1 MHLTAST
8 QDGSYPR
15 PQLLRQ
21 DWLSLDGAWD
31 FAYDDADV
39 GRAERWFEPGD
50 AHAFPLTIRVPFVPE
65 SEASGIADPGFHSVV
80 WYRRTLELT
89 RPAAGSVERHLVH
102 FGAVDHSARV
112 WVDGQLVTT
121 HVGGQTS
128 FSADITDALV
138 DGAQHTLVVR
148 AEDDAQNF
156 EQPRGK
162 QDWKLEPHAIWYD
175 RSTGIW
181 RTVWLETV
189 GKQRVA
195 RLDWASDRVSGAV
208 QGSVTLAE
216 RPLEGTSMSV
226 TLSLD
231 DGVLAELSLTAH
243 DVRTDFSIQLPSYR
257 NEQDRELYVWT
268 PERPTLVDAELVLNH
283 GGAELDHVWSYLGIR
298 STTVGHGAFLL
309 NNRPTYVR
317 SVLEQG
323 YWEESHLTPP
333 SPEALRHEV
342 EQILALGFNAARI
355 HQKVAD
361 PRFLYWADRLGL
373 MIWGETAAAYEF
385 SATAVQ
391 LLMTEWMAIVEQCRN
406 HPSIVTWVPLNE
418 SWGVHDISVSAA
430 QREYSQALV
439 SVTRAL
445 DPTRPVVSNDGW
457 EHVDSDI
464 LGLHDYASDPAD
476 ITARYGTPSAIDA
489 TLSGIGPSQRPPMVT
504 TAQRQKY
511 DAGLA
516 PLMITEFG
524 GTSYAGGKTWGY
536 TVVDSDEGYR
546 DHLDSLFAAIRGCAG
561 IAGFCYTQL
570 TDTLQEANGLLRKDR
585 TPKLAMETLRAI
597 VTG

>member
-1 MHLTAST
+1 MHASL
-8 QDGSYPR
+8 QDGTYPR
-15 PQLLRQ
+15 PQLVRQ
-21 DWLSLDGAWD
+21 DWLSLDGAWE
-31 FAYDDADV
+31 FAYDDDDV
-39 GRAERWFEPGD
+39 GRAEHWFETGD
-50 AHAFPLTIRVPFVPE
+50 AHDFPLTIQVPFVPE
-65 SEASGIADPGFHSVV
+65 SEASGLRNPEFHSVV
-80 WYRRTLELT
+80 WYRRGLELT
-89 RPAAGSVERHLVH
+89 RPLAGSSERHIVH
-102 FGAVDHSARV
+102 FGAVDHSAEV

-121 HVGGQTS
+121 HVGGQTA
-128 FSADITDALV
+128 FSVDITDALV
-138 DGAQHTLVVR
+138 DGAVHTLVVR

-189 GKQRVA
+189 GRQRVQ
-195 RLDWASDRVSGAV
+195 RLDWSSDRVTGSV
-208 QGSVTLAE
+208 QGSVTLTE
-216 RPLEGTSMSV
+216 RPLPGTSISV
-226 TLSLD
+226 ALSLD
-231 DGVLAELSLTAH
+231 DTVLAELSLTVH
-243 DVRTDFSIQLPSYR
+243 DARTEFAIQLPIYR
-257 NEQDRELYVWT
+257 NEQDRELYVWS
-268 PERPTLVDAELVLNH
+268 PQRPTLVDAEVVLTH

-298 STTVGHGAFLL
+298 STTVGQGAFLL
-309 NNRPTYVR
+309 NNHPIYVR

-323 YWEESHLTPP
+323 YWSESHLTPP
-333 SPEALRHEV
+333 TPEALRYEV

-373 MIWGETAAAYEF
+373 MIWGETAAAYDF
-385 SATAVQ
+385 STTAVQ
-391 LLMTEWMAIVEQCRN
+391 LLMSEWMAIVEQCRN

-418 SWGVHDISVSAA
+418 SWGVHDISISPA
-430 QREYSQALV
+430 QQQYSQALV

-476 ITARYGTPSAIDA
+476 IIARYSTQSAIEA
-489 TLSGIGPSQRPPMVT
+489 TLSGSGPSHRPPIVT
-504 TAQRQKY
+504 AAQREKY
-511 DAGLA
+511 AAGLA

-536 TVVDSDEGYR
+536 TVVDSDDAYR
-546 DHLDSLFAAIRGCAG
+546 DHLDSLFSAIRQCAG
-561 IAGFCYTQL
+561 ITGFCYTQL
-570 TDTLQEANGLLRKDR
+570 TDTLQEANGLLRADR